1 MIKNFPLRMLNARF
15 RVLFITVILVVS
27 LAFPGGLDAKSTRHL
42 IAELAA
48 EHSVSLNEAEIDVL
62 RRALPI
68 VSQRYLRQV
77 DTIPLLRETIVA
89 LKEYDSALVE
99 VRKKT
104 SKTDKLNPKKS
115 PVKALRRM
123 SLALNKGLNNL
134 DAHSAYLDP
143 ESFGELRIRIS
154 GKFAGLGLEVTMDDG
169 LVKVI
174 APIDDTPAQR
184 AGMLAGDKIS
194 HVDGTPIKGMTLR
207 EAVSRMRGLVGT
219 KIRLTVIRPE
229 VEKPF
234 EVFIVRA
241 TIRVPAVRHA
251 VEKDHGYIRVSGF
264 SRRTRSGLRKAI
276 RKIDRTLGKSSLGFI
291 VDLRNNPGGLLHQAV
306 QVSDA
311 FLDQGI
317 IVSVRG
323 RKKEDN
329 DNYKARHGDITSGK
343 VVVLLMNEGT
353 ASAAEIVAGSLKEN
367 HRAILVGVRSFGK
380 GSVQTIF
387 PMGDSGALR
396 LTTALY
402 YTPSGRTIQAWGILP
417 HLHVEHDRQKTA
429 RREEQLKSALNRGEG
444 IPPAEGPKASITGKQ
459 CNEFLTERIDDAD
472 KACAVALLR
481 VGGLDQLIHLA
492 NSLVDTDDQKTQRQ

>member
-1 MIKNFPLRMLNARF
+1 MRTVCLLKIMMFVA
-15 RVLFITVILVVS
+15 VLAL
-27 LAFPGGLDAKSTRHL
+27 PGGSEAKTTRNL

-48 EHSVSLNEAEIDVL
+48 EHSVRLSEAEIDVL

-68 VSQRYLRQV
+68 VSRRYLRQV
-77 DTIPLLRETIVA
+77 KTITLLRETIVA
-89 LKEYDSALVE
+89 LRDYDNALDDTQKSV
-99 VRKKT
+99 
-104 SKTDKLNPKKS
+104 SKTDQQDPTNGP
-115 PVKALRRM
+115 ANAYRRV
-123 SLALNKGLNNL
+123 SQALNKGLNNL

-207 EAVSRMRGLVGT
+207 EAVTRMRGLVGT

-229 VEKPF
+229 VDKPF

-264 SRRTRSGLRKAI
+264 SRRTKAGLRKAI

-329 DNYKARHGDITSGK
+329 DNYKARHGDMTSGK

-367 HRAILVGVRSFGK
+367 DRAILVGARSFGK

-387 PMGDSGALR
+387 PMDNSGALR

-417 HLHVEHDRQKTA
+417 HLHVEHDRQRTA

-459 CNEFLTERIDDAD
+459 CNEFLTQRIDDAD

-481 VGGLDQLIHLA
+481 VGGLDRLIHLA
-492 NSLVDTDDQKTQRQ
+492 NGLVEADNQKTQRQ